1 MRHGKGN
8 LDSKRPRYHPVIAW
22 EQNNLTN
29 DFVDISR
36 VALDDRYGKV
46 GASLYKRR
54 NGVGPTDG
62 STPGLFGTET
72 IADRYLY
79 NNSPRRAFFT
89 GMLFTGASY
98 AVVDYWLNKGKGL
111 EGWQR
116 RLARQP
122 LTFALGVVGFFM
134 LVPSE

>member
-29 DFVDISR
+29 DFVDINR

-46 GASLYKRR
+46 GAPLSKRR

-62 STPGLFGTET
+62 STPGLFG
-72 IADRYLY
+72 
-79 NNSPRRAFFT
+79 S
-89 GMLFTGASY
+89 
-98 AVVDYWLNKGKGL
+98 VVDDYWYKGSPQRAYLTGVATTVGAYVLVDFWLTQGKGL

-116 RLARQP
+116 RLARSP
-122 LTFALGVVGFFM
+122 LTFGLGLIAAFA
-134 LVPSE
+134 LVPSN

>member
-29 DFVDISR
+29 DFVDINR

-54 NGVGPTDG
+54 NGPGPTDG
-62 STPGLFGTET
+62 STDGLFGTLL
-72 IADRYLY
+72 DQHYY
-79 NNSPRRAFFT
+79 KGSPQRAYFT
-89 GMLFTGASY
+89 GVAVTVGAY
-98 AVVDYWLNKGKGL
+98 ALVDFWLTQGKGL

-116 RLARQP
+116 RLARSP
-122 LTFALGVVGFFM
+122 LTVGLGLVAAFA
-134 LVPSE
+134 LVPSA

>member
-46 GASLYKRR
+46 GAPLSKRR

-62 STPGLFGTET
+62 KTTGLFGSFIDSTWYQGSLLHRSRSDWRSLCT
-72 IADRYLY
+72 
-79 NNSPRRAFFT
+79 S
-89 GMLFTGASY
+89 
-98 AVVDYWLNKGKGL
+98 GL
-111 EGWQR
+111 
-116 RLARQP
+116 
-122 LTFALGVVGFFM
+122 
-134 LVPSE
+134 LVE